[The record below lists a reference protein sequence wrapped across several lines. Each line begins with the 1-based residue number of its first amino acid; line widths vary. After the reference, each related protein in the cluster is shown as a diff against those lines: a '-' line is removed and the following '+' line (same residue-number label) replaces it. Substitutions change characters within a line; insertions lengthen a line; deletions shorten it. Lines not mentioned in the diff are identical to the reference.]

1 MTLKRVHDPN
11 AKRARVLDSAR
22 ELFIERGFAAVSMR
36 DIAQHA
42 DVPQSMIHHY
52 FGTKEALWQAVKEA
66 AYDAYL
72 AHQRALLES
81 TSADF
86 AEFVQNSLRS
96 RFLFLQANPQVVR
109 LLLWLQLMQDPYG
122 METGQ
127 ATGGA
132 LLEGIRHAQA
142 EGLIRRD
149 IEAENILAMA
159 LALTTHWFHNRHV
172 IQRLADI
179 PDDDLDAADARYLEA
194 VLTLLTDGLRL
205 QEATPNEEPSIGES
219 NDRHHGR

>member
-11 AKRARVLDSAR
+11 AKRARVLESAR
-22 ELFIERGFAAVSMR
+22 ALFIERGFAAVSMR
-36 DIAQHA
+36 DIAQRA
-42 DVPQSMIHHY
+42 DVPQSLIHHY

-72 AHQRALLES
+72 AHQHALLES
-81 TSADF
+81 ASADF

-96 RFLFLQANPQVVR
+96 RFAFLQANPQVTR
-109 LLLWLQLMQDPYG
+109 LLLWLQLMQDAYG

-132 LLEGIRHAQA
+132 MLERIRQAQA
-142 EGLIRRD
+142 EGLVRDD

-172 IQRLADI
+172 VQRLAAI
-179 PDDDLDAADARYLEA
+179 PDADLAEADARYLDA
-194 VLTLLTDGLRL
+194 MLKVLADGLYL
-205 QEATPNEEPSIGES
+205 EEPRGPE
-219 NDRHHGR
+219 DPR

>member
-1 MTLKRVHDPN
+1 MTLKRVHDPH
-11 AKRARVLDSAR
+11 AKRARVLESASA
-22 ELFIERGFAAVSMR
+22 LFIERGFAAVSMR

-42 DVPQSMIHHY
+42 DVPQSLIHHY
-52 FGTKEALWQAVKEA
+52 FGTKEALWQAVKES

-172 IQRLADI
+172 VQRLADI

-205 QEATPNEEPSIGES
+205 REGDNVRPSP
-219 NDRHHGR
+219 

>member
-11 AKRARVLDSAR
+11 AKRARVLESAR
-22 ELFIERGFAAVSMR
+22 ALFIERGFAAVSMR

-42 DVPQSMIHHY
+42 AVPQSMSHHY
-52 FGTKEALWQAVKEA
+52 FGTTEARWQAVKEA

-72 AHQRALLES
+72 AHQHALLES
-81 TSADF
+81 ASADF

-96 RFLFLQANPQVVR
+96 RFVFLQANPQVAR
-109 LLLWLQLMQDPYG
+109 LLLWLQLMEDPHG

-132 LLEGIRHAQA
+132 LLARIRQAQA
-142 EGLIRRD
+142 EGLIRGD

-172 IQRLADI
+172 VQRLAAI
-179 PDDDLDAADARYLEA
+179 ADDELAAADERYLAA
-194 VLTLLTDGLRL
+194 VLTLLADGLRL
-205 QEATPNEEPSIGES
+205 QEPVHRQ
-219 NDRHHGR
+219 D